1 MKIKT
6 DILLRVYVAY
16 AVLFLFAFAIVFRI
30 WQLQFV
36 QGKKWARMADS
47 LTTKFVNVEAVRG
60 SIYSEDGSLI
70 ATSMPEYEIR
80 MDVNADPITDEIFGD
95 KVDSLSYR
103 LSNLFRDKTTA
114 EYTRALKKARSE
126 GQRYFLVQRKVDY
139 NQLKELK
146 TFPIFNM
153 GRYKGGLIVLQKNKR
168 ILPFKL
174 LASRTIGYYVQD
186 VKPVGLE
193 GAYNEYISGKTGKR
207 LMQRIAGG
215 VWMPVNDDVEIAPVD
230 GSDIISTLNVNIQ
243 DVAQNALLKQLKEQ
257 NAASGTVILMEVS
270 TGEIRAIANLMRV
283 APGEYEEKYNTAIGA
298 ATEPGSTFKL
308 ASFLVAL
315 EDKKFDLDD
324 TVDVSK
330 GYRVFRGRTMRDS
343 HTLREGR
350 VTMKT
355 VFEQSS
361 NVGTSVAIWKAYKN
375 EPEKFVAGLER
386 LGLGKRMGLQ
396 IPGEARPH
404 FKHPGDKDWYGTT
417 LPWLSIGY
425 EQTITPLQTLT
436 LYNAVANDGK
446 MVAPKFVKEIKYLG
460 KTVESFDTKVLV
472 EKIVS
477 DRTLGKAKELL
488 EAVVQEGSAKV
499 LKTSVFPI
507 AGKTGT
513 AQIANGKLGYRGNLR
528 YQASF
533 CGYFPAN
540 NPKYSMIVLINEP
553 TNKLYYGGAVA
564 APVFKEV
571 ADKVYATQL
580 EINPGIEKQ
589 YVKNTTMVPVAKV
602 GYRTETEYIYNK
614 LGVSMSGNTKSTWVH
629 TAQYDNS
636 VKIAEV
642 DVPENAVPNVIGM
655 GLQDA
660 IYLLE
665 NAGLRTVAR
674 GKGRV
679 VGQSIAA
686 GTQIVKGNTIGLEL
700 R

>member
-30 WQLQFV
+30 CQLQFV
-36 QGKKWARMADS
+36 QGGKWAKMADS
-47 LTTKFVNVEAVRG
+47 LTTKFMNVEAVRG
-60 SIYSEDGSLI
+60 SIYSDDGSLI

-80 MDVNADPITDEIFGD
+80 MDVNADPITDEIFKD
-95 KVDSLSYR
+95 KVDSLSR
-103 LSNLFRDKTTA
+103 SLANLFQDKTTD
-114 EYTRALKKARSE
+114 EYIRSLKKARAE
-126 GQRYFLVQRKVDY
+126 GQRYFLVQRKVDF
-139 NQLKELK
+139 NELKQLK

-243 DVAQNALLKQLKEQ
+243 DVAQNALLKQLVAQ
-257 NAASGTVILMEVS
+257 NAGSGTVILMEVA
-270 TGEIRAIANLMRV
+270 TGEIRAIANLQRV
-283 APGEYEEKYNTAIGA
+283 APGQYEEKYNTAIGS

-308 ASFLVAL
+308 ASFLVGL

-330 GYRVFRGRTMRDS
+330 GYRVFRKRVMRDS
-343 HTLREGR
+343 HTIKDKGL
-350 VTMKT
+350 TMQA

-361 NVGTSVAIWKAYKN
+361 NVGTSVAIWKGYKDQ
-375 EPEKFVAGLER
+375 PEKFVEGLER
-386 LGLGKRMGLQ
+386 LGLGKKMGIQ

-404 FKHPGDKDWYGTT
+404 FKHTGDKDWYGTT

-425 EQTITPLQTLT
+425 EQTITPMQTLC
-436 LYNAVANDGK
+436 LYNAVANNGR
-446 MVAPKFVKEIKYLG
+446 MVAPKFVKEIKHLG
-460 KTVESFDTKVLV
+460 KTIEKFDTKVLV

-477 DRTLGKAKELL
+477 DETLDKARTLL
-488 EAVVQEGSAKV
+488 EGVVQNGSAKV
-499 LKTSVFPI
+499 LSTSVFPI

-540 NPKYSMIVLINEP
+540 NPKYSMIVVINEP

-580 EINPGIEKQ
+580 EIHQGVEKQ
-589 YVKNTTMVPVAKV
+589 YALNPKEVPMAKV

-614 LGVSMSGNTKSTWVH
+614 LGISYSDKTKGNWVKIS
-629 TAQYDNS
+629 QQDNS
-636 VKIAEV
+636 VVMNEAE
-642 DVPENAVPNVIGM
+642 VPENVVPSVVGM
-655 GLQDA
+655 SLQDA
-660 IYLLE
+660 IYILE
-665 NAGLRTVAR
+665 NAGLRAVAR
-674 GKGRV
+674 GSGKV
-679 VGQSIAA
+679 VGQSISA
-686 GTQIVKGNTIGLEL
+686 GSQLVKGRFIGLEL

>member
-6 DILLRVYVAY
+6 DILLRVYIAY
-16 AVLFLFAFAIVFRI
+16 AVLFIFAFAIIFRI

-36 QGKKWARMADS
+36 QGEKWSKMADS
-47 LTTKFVNVEAVRG
+47 LSTKFVNVEAVRG

-70 ATSMPEYEIR
+70 ATSMPEYEVR
-80 MDVNADPITDEIFGD
+80 MDVNADPITDEIF
-95 KVDSLSYR
+95 KEKIDSLSSR
-103 LSNLFRDKTTA
+103 LSNLFLDKSKD
-114 EYTRALKKARSE
+114 EYIRALKMARSE

-139 NQLKELK
+139 NQLKALK

-174 LASRTIGYYVQD
+174 LASRTIGYYVDKQ
-186 VKPVGLE
+186 KPVGLE
-193 GAYNEYISGKTGKR
+193 GAYNEYIAGKTGKR

-243 DVAQNALLKQLKEQ
+243 DVAQNALQKQLIAQ
-257 NAASGTVILMEVS
+257 NASSGTVILMEVA
-270 TGEIRAIANLMRV
+270 TGEIRAIANLQRV
-283 APGEYEEKYNTAIGA
+283 APEQYEEKYNVAVGS

-315 EDKKFDLDD
+315 EDNKFSLDD
-324 TVDVSK
+324 TIDVSK
-330 GYRVFRGRTMRDS
+330 GYCVYRNRIMKDS
-343 HTLREGR
+343 HLIKDKR
-350 VTMKT
+350 VTMKN

-361 NVGTSVAIWKAYKN
+361 NVGTSLAITRAYKN
-375 EPEKFVAGLER
+375 HPEKFVEGLER
-386 LGLGKRMGLQ
+386 LGLGRKMGIQ
-396 IPGEARPH
+396 IPGEARPM
-404 FKHPGDKDWYGTT
+404 FKHPGDKGWSGTT

-436 LYNAVANDGK
+436 LYNAVANNGT

-460 KTVESFDTKVLV
+460 KTIEKFDTKVLV
-472 EKIVS
+472 ERIAS
-477 DRTLGKAKELL
+477 ESTIQKAHELL
-488 EAVVQEGSAKV
+488 EAVVQNGSGKA
-499 LKTSVFPI
+499 LNTSVFPI

-513 AQIANGKLGYRGNLR
+513 AQIADGTKGYKVKR

-540 NPKYSMIVLINEP
+540 NPKYSMIVVINEP
-553 TNKLYYGGAVA
+553 TNQLYYGGAVA

-580 EINPGIEKQ
+580 EIHPGVEKQ
-589 YVKNTTMVPVAKV
+589 YVLNDKEVPLAKV

-614 LGVSMSGNTKSTWVH
+614 LKVSYSENTKGNWVQ
-629 TAQYDNS
+629 TAQHDNS
-636 VKIAEV
+636 VEMNERNVADK
-642 DVPENAVPNVIGM
+642 AVPNVVGM
-655 GLQDA
+655 GLKDA
-660 IYLLE
+660 IYILE

-674 GKGRV
+674 GCGKV
-679 VGQSIAA
+679 VGQSMTA
-686 GTQIVKGNTIGLEL
+686 GSPIVKGRTIGLEL

>member
-103 LSNLFRDKTTA
+103 LSNLFKDKTTT

-375 EPEKFVAGLER
+375 NPEKFVAGLER

-602 GYRTETEYIYNK
+602 GYRAETEYIYNK
-614 LGVSMSGNTKSTWVH
+614 LGVSMSGDTKSTWVH